1 MKEEARIHK
10 SKRLARLLRF
20 DKSYPYPEGRWRSVD
35 DLTKHHG
42 FTLEEIREIVENDHK
57 NLDGQSGRFEIS
69 TDYDGTLIIRARD
82 GHAAWMP
89 RDRRTPATSFP
100 DMLYHGTT
108 LDVVPSI
115 LREGIDSGDRMYV
128 HLSSDRA
135 AACRVGARHNRA
147 AARPVVLCIDTH
159 VVKEMGGNLYTPVS
173 EAWLSDGIP
182 REAVSRMMLIGISVS
197 FYESEEQGRALF
209 DICLDSRT
217 HRQIADRFLA
227 VGHDMIRPINYLD
240 EATVE
245 RIIRDILFENDA
257 KYQAINAFIP
267 LPVEADGADY
277 DRLSKD
283 LECYVEELQHSFLAA
298 PVLELMPDVQPTKR
312 KRALFYLEMG
322 LWWALGSHLW
332 ILPVDWFDVRRMWEM
347 SERYHFLPLME
358 ADSISA
364 LARLLTDRLGEIGGV
379 KGARCILWLSLP
391 LGGECLSRG
400 VEELR
405 ESLYD
410 SGVFPLMSVSC
421 NPEQKAGYASIC
433 VFT

>member
-1 MKEEARIHK
+1 MRKFNI
-10 SKRLARLLRF
+10 
-20 DKSYPYPEGRWRSVD
+20 
-35 DLTKHHG
+35 TKKKLG
-42 FTLEEIREIVENDHK
+42 
-57 NLDGQSGRFEIS
+57 
-69 TDYDGTLIIRARD
+69 
-82 GHAAWMP
+82 
-89 RDRRTPATSFP
+89 
-100 DMLYHGTT
+100 
-108 LDVVPSI
+108 
-115 LREGIDSGDRMYV
+115 
-128 HLSSDRA
+128 
-135 AACRVGARHNRA
+135 
-147 AARPVVLCIDTH
+147 
-159 VVKEMGGNLYTPVS
+159 
-173 EAWLSDGIP
+173 P

-257 KYQAINAFIP
+257 KYQTINAFIP
-267 LPVEADGADY
+267 LPVDADGADY

-298 PVLELMPDVQPTKR
+298 PVLKLMPDVEPTKR

-322 LWWALGSHLW
+322 LWWARGSHLW

-358 ADSISA
+358 ADNISA

-400 VEELR
+400 VGKLR
-405 ESLYD
+405 ESLRD